1 MMTTGRGRRTI
12 DVEGGLMKR
21 LGQWLAIVGLI
32 LSLSGCGSLHLYS
45 KEADVAATSAKT
57 DYDASK
63 VTEAIQ
69 AEGAMLD
76 GLDAKEI
83 EAFRK
88 VTLAERNLELLSLV
102 NESGTSAKRTTANGL
117 VPRFRQL
124 ADARL
129 VALNGAP
136 AKSPGLLKELSD
148 RKGKLRDAETGE
160 MRARGQLLDF
170 NARFASLPPCNKDV
184 AHLKA
189 DPSADAA
196 AALTKDADFRPDNL
210 FASGTWSTA
219 IANLGAACSDLLDA
233 RAAMDAS
240 LKKANAGQVGR
251 AMEAAKVQESLLR
264 DSQADASAQGTAL
277 QSAAKAL
284 ADAQKAVQSASQ
296 GVDLTCDLSKPVTPP
311 AAGADEVQKAKS
323 ALCEALA
330 KLTNLGDFGARIIA
344 QERLARINTVLAAL
358 SGIEPADGD
367 PPLEPSLALLGASSR
382 FAQALKQYQAAKT
395 LPALEPLL
403 IEKQLAAAQ
412 LAYAQ
417 AGVAL
422 SQARVRHAQ
431 AYRDATFLEVDLLV
445 KAEAE
450 LGALGA
456 VPAADTDCTKV
467 EAVFCASMN
476 QLLTDKTFSGG
487 PGESASRR
495 AYRAMAL
502 LSESYSV
509 ARDRQLTAELSLIDT
524 DYRDSMLRSNASIAA
539 WNALISVP
547 VDQLKAYHADGWTPQ
562 EMAQLLQAFGVV
574 GVAARIK

>member
-1 MMTTGRGRRTI
+1 MMTTGRGRSTI

-21 LGQWLAIVGLI
+21 LGQWLAMVGLI
-32 LSLSGCGSLHLYS
+32 LSLGGCGSLHLYS
-45 KEADVAATSAKT
+45 KEADVAATSAKS

-63 VTEAIQ
+63 VTQAIQ

-102 NESGTSAKRTTANGL
+102 SESGTSAKRSTANGL

-129 VALNGAP
+129 IALTGP
-136 AKSPGLLKELSD
+136 STDPLQFLKELNN
-148 RKGKLRDAETGE
+148 RKGTLRDAESNE
-160 MRARGQLLDF
+160 IRARSQLIAF
-170 NARFASLPPCNKDV
+170 HAKFALLPACNQDV
-184 AHLKA
+184 AGLKA
-189 DPSADAA
+189 NPSADAA
-196 AALTKDADFRPDNL
+196 AALTKDADFQPKNIPV
-210 FASGTWSTA
+210 SVTWGIA
-219 IANLGAACSDLLDA
+219 IGNLGAACEALLDA
-233 RAAMDAS
+233 RVAMAAS
-240 LKKANAGQVGR
+240 LQKANAAQVGL
-251 AMEAAKVQESLLR
+251 AMSAANDQEALLGR
-264 DSQADASAQGTAL
+264 KQADAKAQGAAL
-277 QSAAKAL
+277 RSAAKAL
-284 ADAQKAVQSASQ
+284 ADARNAAQSASQ
-296 GVDLTCDLSKPVTPP
+296 GIDLTCDPSKAATPP
-311 AAGADEVQKAKS
+311 PAGADEVQKAKG
-323 ALCEALA
+323 ALCDALA
-330 KLTNLGDFGARIIA
+330 KLTNLGDFGARIIS

-358 SGIEPADGD
+358 SGIEPAAGD
-367 PPLEPSLALLGASSR
+367 PPLEPSLALLGAGSR
-382 FAQALKQYQAAKT
+382 FAQALKQYQTAGT

-422 SQARVRHAQ
+422 AQARVRHAQ

-445 KAEAE
+445 KARAE

-467 EAVFCASMN
+467 AAVFCASMN

>member
-1 MMTTGRGRRTI
+1 
-12 DVEGGLMKR
+12 MKR

-32 LSLSGCGSLHLYS
+32 LSLGGCGSLHLYS

-102 NESGTSAKRTTANGL
+102 SESGTSAKRTPANGL

-129 VALNGAP
+129 LALTG
-136 AKSPGLLKELSD
+136 PGTDPLALLKELDD
-148 RKGKLRDAETGE
+148 RKRTLRDAESAE
-160 MRARGQLLDF
+160 IRARSQLIAF
-170 NARFASLPPCNKDV
+170 HAKFASLPVCNRDV
-184 AHLKA
+184 AGLKA
-189 DPSADAA
+189 NPTADAA
-196 AALTKDADFRPDNL
+196 ALLTRDIDFRPKNIPV
-210 FASGTWSTA
+210 SVTWGIA
-219 IANLGAACSDLLDA
+219 IGNLGSACQALLDA
-233 RAAMDAS
+233 RAAMAAG
-240 LKKANAGQVGR
+240 LQKANAAQVGL
-251 AMEAAKVQESLLR
+251 ATAAASDEEARLGRQ
-264 DSQADASAQGTAL
+264 QADAKAQGVAL
-277 QSAAKAL
+277 RSAAKAL
-284 ADAQKAVQSASQ
+284 AEARKAAQNASQ
-296 GVDLTCDLSKPVTPP
+296 GIDLACDPYATATSPP
-311 AAGADEVQKAKS
+311 AGADEVQKAKS
-323 ALCEALA
+323 ALCDALA
-330 KLTNLGDFGARIIA
+330 KLTNLGDFGARIIS

-358 SGIEPADGD
+358 SGIEPAAGD
-367 PPLEPSLALLGASSR
+367 PPLEPSLALLGAGAR
-382 FAQALKQYQAAKT
+382 FAQALKQYQAAGT

-445 KAEAE
+445 KAQDE
-450 LGALGA
+450 LGALGSI
-456 VPAADTDCTKV
+456 PAADTDCTKV
-467 EAVFCASMN
+467 AAVFCASMN

-509 ARDRQLTAELSLIDT
+509 ARDRQLTAELSLIDI

>member
-1 MMTTGRGRRTI
+1 
-12 DVEGGLMKR
+12 MKR
-21 LGQWLAIVGLI
+21 LGQWLAIGGLI
-32 LSLSGCGSLHLYS
+32 LSLGGCGSLHLYS

-102 NESGTSAKRTTANGL
+102 SESGTSVKRTTANGL
-117 VPRFRQL
+117 VPRFRRL

-129 VALNGAP
+129 FALTGPSTDPLAF
-136 AKSPGLLKELSD
+136 LKELDD
-148 RKGKLRDAETGE
+148 RERTLRDAESAE
-160 MRARGQLLDF
+160 IRARSQLIAF
-170 NARFASLPPCNKDV
+170 HAKFASLPACNQDV
-184 AHLKA
+184 AGLKA
-189 DPSADAA
+189 SPTADAA
-196 AALTKDADFRPDNL
+196 ALLTKDADFQPKNIPV
-210 FASGTWSTA
+210 SVTWGIA
-219 IANLGAACSDLLDA
+219 IGNLGSACQALLDA
-233 RAAMDAS
+233 RRDMAAS
-240 LKKANAGQVGR
+240 LKKADAGQVGL
-251 AMEAAKVQESLLR
+251 AMSAESDEEARLGRK
-264 DSQADASAQGTAL
+264 QADAKAQGVAL
-277 QSAAKAL
+277 RSAAKAL
-284 ADAQKAVQSASQ
+284 AEARKAAQNASQ
-296 GVDLTCDLSKPVTPP
+296 GIDFTCDASRT
-311 AAGADEVQKAKS
+311 ATSSTTGANDVEKAKN
-323 ALCEALA
+323 ALCDALA
-330 KLTNLGDFGARIIA
+330 KLTNLGDFGARIIS

-358 SGIEPADGD
+358 SGIEPAAGD
-367 PPLEPSLALLGASSR
+367 PPLEPSLALLGAGAR
-382 FAQALKQYQAAKT
+382 FAQALKQYQAAGT

-445 KAEAE
+445 KAKAE

-456 VPAADTDCTKV
+456 FPAADTDCTKV

-509 ARDRQLTAELSLIDT
+509 ARDRQLTAELSLIDA

-539 WNALISVP
+539 WNALVSVP

>member
-1 MMTTGRGRRTI
+1 
-12 DVEGGLMKR
+12 MKR
-21 LGQWLAIVGLI
+21 LGQWLAIGGLI
-32 LSLSGCGSLHLYS
+32 LSLGGCGSLHLYS

-57 DYDASK
+57 DYDASQ

-102 NESGTSAKRTTANGL
+102 SESGTSAKRTTANGL

-129 VALNGAP
+129 LALTGPSTDPLA
-136 AKSPGLLKELSD
+136 LLKELDD
-148 RKGKLRDAETGE
+148 RKRTLRDAESAE
-160 MRARGQLLDF
+160 IRARSQLIAF
-170 NARFASLPPCNKDV
+170 QAKFASLPACNQDV
-184 AHLKA
+184 AGLQA
-189 DPSADAA
+189 NPTADAA
-196 AALTKDADFRPDNL
+196 ALLTKDADFQPKNIPV
-210 FASGTWSTA
+210 SVTWGIA
-219 IANLGAACSDLLDA
+219 IGNLGSACQALLDA
-233 RAAMDAS
+233 RRDMAAS
-240 LKKANAGQVGR
+240 LKKADAGQVGL
-251 AMEAAKVQESLLR
+251 AMSAASDEEARLGRK
-264 DSQADASAQGTAL
+264 QADAKAQGVAL
-277 QSAAKAL
+277 RSAAKAL
-284 ADAQKAVQSASQ
+284 AEAQKAAQNASQ
-296 GVDLTCDLSKPVTPP
+296 GIDFTCGAPGTATPSS
-311 AAGADEVQKAKS
+311 AGANEVEKAKN
-323 ALCEALA
+323 ALCDALA
-330 KLTNLGDFGARIIA
+330 KLTNLGDFGARIIS

-358 SGIEPADGD
+358 SGIEPAAGD
-367 PPLEPSLALLGASSR
+367 PPLEPSLALLGAGAR
-382 FAQALKQYQAAKT
+382 FAQALKQYQAAGT

-422 SQARVRHAQ
+422 SQARVSHAQ

-445 KAEAE
+445 KAKAE

-467 EAVFCASMN
+467 TAVFCASMN
-476 QLLTDKTFSGG
+476 QLLTDKAFSGG

-509 ARDRQLTAELSLIDT
+509 ARDRQLTEELSLIDT

-547 VDQLKAYHADGWTPQ
+547 VDQLKAYHADGWTAQ